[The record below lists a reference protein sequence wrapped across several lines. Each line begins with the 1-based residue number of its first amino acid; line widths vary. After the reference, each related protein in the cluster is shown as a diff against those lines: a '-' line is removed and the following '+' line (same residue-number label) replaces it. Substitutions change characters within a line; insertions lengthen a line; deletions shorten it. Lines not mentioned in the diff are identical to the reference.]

1 MKKTKKN
8 FTLVELLCAVA
19 LIVILAGIGFSAYS
33 YASHR
38 GKETATK
45 SLITQFEAALETLKT
60 KHGFYPA
67 STTSSYNPVEVV
79 VQRATGTV
87 VQINF
92 GGTQIP
98 KSLSSIK
105 ASEEKQLKDF
115 LAIIDAENLRK
126 HLVKHDS
133 DSTYDKF
140 YIADAW
146 DGKLQYKYP
155 GTINKLKFDIVAPGA
170 DGAFGTAADEDTLP
184 TTLAGYQE
192 NDEWACDDIANF
204 MNK

>member
-45 SLITQFEAALETLKT
+45 SLITQFGAGLETLKT

-67 STTSSYNPVEVV
+67 SSSYSDISITVN
-79 VQRATGTV
+79 ADTGMITK
-87 VQINF
+87 INF
-92 GGTQIP
+92 GTTEIDTEDADP
-98 KSLSSIK
+98 N
-105 ASEEKQLKDF
+105 KQKRYQAQMKDF
-115 LAIIDAENLRK
+115 LAVVDGELLKKYVANGTL
-126 HLVKHDS
+126 
-133 DSTYDKF
+133 T
-140 YIADAW
+140 DAW
-146 DGKLQYKYP
+146 GGKIQYKYP
-155 GTINKLKFDIVAPGA
+155 GTINKIKFDIIAPGA
-170 DGAFGTAADEDTLP
+170 DEGFGKDATAAPGTSSADYRDT
-184 TTLAGYQE
+184 

-204 MNK
+204 Q

>member
-45 SLITQFEAALETLKT
+45 SLITQFGAGLETLKT

-67 STTSSYNPVEVV
+67 SASGDDYTHVRIEINSTTGLISAITFNNNNPASAS
-79 VQRATGTV
+79 QL
-87 VQINF
+87 
-92 GGTQIP
+92 TQV
-98 KSLSSIK
+98 
-105 ASEEKQLKDF
+105 QLKDF
-115 LAIIDAENLRK
+115 LAVVDGENFKKYVSNGYL
-126 HLVKHDS
+126 
-133 DSTYDKF
+133 T
-140 YIADAW
+140 DAW
-146 DGKLQYKYP
+146 GENIKYKYP
-155 GTINKLKFDIVAPGA
+155 GTINKIKFDIVAPGA
-170 DGAFGTAADEDTLP
+170 DGAFGTAATPADENKLP

-192 NDEWACDDIANF
+192 NGEWACDDIANF
-204 MNK
+204 Q

>member
-45 SLITQFEAALETLKT
+45 SLITQFGAGLETLKT

-67 STTSSYNPVEVV
+67 STSYSDISITVN
-79 VQRATGTV
+79 ADTGVITK
-87 VQINF
+87 INF
-92 GGTQIP
+92 GTTEIDTENADP
-98 KSLSSIK
+98 N
-105 ASEEKQLKDF
+105 KQKRYQAQMKDF
-115 LAIIDAENLRK
+115 LAVVDGELLKKYVANGTL
-126 HLVKHDS
+126 
-133 DSTYDKF
+133 T
-140 YIADAW
+140 DAW
-146 DGKLQYKYP
+146 GGKIQYKYP
-155 GTINKLKFDIVAPGA
+155 GTINKIKFDIVAPGA

-192 NDEWACDDIANF
+192 NGEWACDDIANF
-204 MNK
+204 Q